1 MSNTASSNS
10 GANETANDRWDI
22 PAIRAGASV
31 ALVFAVPLSI
41 AARLVSGSGL
51 AVLLSF
57 GAALGFLLGAS
68 VAAWHQQKRTPLSHG
83 LVTATSTY
91 IAAQTIFII
100 VKLAR
105 GGDVA
110 WSGVMFNLAMTMT
123 MGVFGGLLGSS
134 MQRRGAYPQGRRPLN
149 P

>member
-1 MSNTASSNS
+1 MSNSESASDAAS
-10 GANETANDRWDI
+10 RWDL

-41 AARLVSGSGL
+41 AARFVSGSGL

-57 GAALGFLLGAS
+57 AAALGFLLGAA
-68 VAAWHQQKRTPLSHG
+68 VAAWHQQKRTPLSHA
-83 LVTATSTY
+83 LVTATTTY
-91 IAAQTIFII
+91 LAAQAVFIVI
-100 VKLAR
+100 KLAR

-110 WSGVMFNLAMTMT
+110 WSGVMFNLAITMT

-134 MQRRGAYPQGRRPLN
+134 MQRRGAYPQGRRPVN
-149 P
+149 

>member
-1 MSNTASSNS
+1 MSNPVPASDANS
-10 GANETANDRWDI
+10 RWDL

-57 GAALGFLLGAS
+57 AAALGFLLGAA
-68 VAAWHQQKRTPLSHG
+68 VAAWHQQKRTPLSHA

-91 IAAQTIFII
+91 LVAQAVFIVI
-100 VKLAR
+100 KLAR

-110 WSGVMFNLAMTMT
+110 WSGVMFNLAITMT

-134 MQRRGAYPQGRRPLN
+134 MQRRGAYPQGRRPVN
-149 P
+149 

>member
-1 MSNTASSNS
+1 VSNPVPASDANS
-10 GANETANDRWDI
+10 RWDL

-57 GAALGFLLGAS
+57 AAALGFLLGAA
-68 VAAWHQQKRTPLSHG
+68 VAAWHQQKRTPLSHA

-91 IAAQTIFII
+91 LVAQAVFIVI
-100 VKLAR
+100 KLAR

-110 WSGVMFNLAMTMT
+110 WSGVMFNLAITMT

-134 MQRRGAYPQGRRPLN
+134 MQRRGAYPQGRRPVN
-149 P
+149 

>member
-1 MSNTASSNS
+1 VSNS
-10 GANETANDRWDI
+10 VPARDANSRWDL

-57 GAALGFLLGAS
+57 AAALGFLLGAA
-68 VAAWHQQKRTPLSHG
+68 VAAWHQQKRTPLSHA

-91 IAAQTIFII
+91 LAAQAVFIVI
-100 VKLAR
+100 KLAR

-110 WSGVMFNLAMTMT
+110 WSGVMFNLAITMS
-123 MGVFGGLLGSS
+123 MGAFGGLLGSS
-134 MQRRGAYPQGRRPLN
+134 MQRRGAYPQGRRPVN
-149 P
+149 

>member
-1 MSNTASSNS
+1 MTGASNI
-10 GANETANDRWDI
+10 NDRWDI

-57 GAALGFLLGAS
+57 GAALGFFLGAA
-68 VAAWHQQKRTPLSHG
+68 VAAWHQQKRTPLSHA

-91 IAAQTIFII
+91 IAAQAVFIVI
-100 VKLAR
+100 KLVR

-110 WSGVMFNLAMTMT
+110 WSGVMFNLAITMS
-123 MGVFGGLLGSS
+123 MGAFGGLVGSS
-134 MQRRGAYPQGRRPLN
+134 MQRRGAYPQGRRPAGS
-149 P
+149 

>member
-1 MSNTASSNS
+1 MSNASLN
-10 GANETANDRWDI
+10 GAAMNNADGDRWDL

-41 AARLVSGSGL
+41 AARFVSGSGL

-57 GAALGFLLGAS
+57 AAALGFLLGAA

-91 IAAQTIFII
+91 LVAQAVFIVI
-100 VKLAR
+100 KLIR

-110 WSGVMFNLAMTMT
+110 WSGVMFNLAITMA
-123 MGVFGGLLGSS
+123 MGSFGGLLGSS
-134 MQRRGAYPQGRRPLN
+134 MQRRGAYPQGRRPTH

>member
-1 MSNTASSNS
+1 VSNS
-10 GANETANDRWDI
+10 ESASDAASRWDL

-41 AARLVSGSGL
+41 AARFVSGSGL

-57 GAALGFLLGAS
+57 AAALGFLLGAA
-68 VAAWHQQKRTPLSHG
+68 VAAWHQQKRTPLSHA
-83 LVTATSTY
+83 LVTATTTY
-91 IAAQTIFII
+91 LAAQAVFIVI
-100 VKLAR
+100 KLAR

-110 WSGVMFNLAMTMT
+110 WSGVMFNLAITMT

-134 MQRRGAYPQGRRPLN
+134 MQRRGAYPQGRRPVN
-149 P
+149 

>member
-1 MSNTASSNS
+1 MTNPTASNP
-10 GANETANDRWDI
+10 GNDRWDI

-41 AARLVSGSGL
+41 AARLVSGSGW

-57 GAALGFLLGAS
+57 AAALGFLLGAA

-83 LVTATSTY
+83 LVTAISTY
-91 IAAQTIFII
+91 SAAQAVFII
-100 VKLAR
+100 LKLIR
-105 GGDVA
+105 GGDIA
-110 WSGVMFNLAMTMT
+110 WSGVMFNLAITMT
-123 MGVFGGLLGSS
+123 MGVFGGFLGSS
-134 MQRRGAYPQGRRPLN
+134 MQQRGAYPQGRRPAN

>member
-1 MSNTASSNS
+1 MSNSVPASDATS
-10 GANETANDRWDI
+10 RWDL

-41 AARLVSGSGL
+41 VARLVSGSGL

-57 GAALGFLLGAS
+57 AAALGFLLGAA
-68 VAAWHQQKRTPLSHG
+68 VAAWHQQKRTPLSHA

-91 IAAQTIFII
+91 LAAQAVFIVI
-100 VKLAR
+100 KLAR

-110 WSGVMFNLAMTMT
+110 WSGVMFNLAITMT

-134 MQRRGAYPQGRRPLN
+134 MQRRGAYPQGRRPVN
-149 P
+149 